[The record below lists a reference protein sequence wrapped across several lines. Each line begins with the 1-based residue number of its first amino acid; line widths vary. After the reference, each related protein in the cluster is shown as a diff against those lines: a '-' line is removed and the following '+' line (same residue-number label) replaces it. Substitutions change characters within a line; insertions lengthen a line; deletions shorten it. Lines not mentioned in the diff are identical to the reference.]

1 MRNSRASGQHLV
13 RLAVVLRVAGGLAV
27 AAALGTAVESVHHVS
42 MTAGHLTIF
51 GLTFS
56 YPSLNPAELLLL
68 GLGVVGATAAMLAAR
83 TCWRQRVAYRGFLN
97 ELTVVGRVEGHPTV
111 KVIADPRPQA
121 FCAGYVRPAV
131 YVSARAL
138 DVLSPDELEAV
149 LAHEY
154 HHKLMRDP
162 LRIACSRI
170 FARSLFFLPV
180 LGPLAER
187 YSELA
192 ELKADRA
199 AIGTAGGE
207 AALASALLAFDASAP
222 SSVSGISPERVDSL
236 LGQAARWRP
245 PRWRMIVSVSGVLSF
260 GLLVW
265 RTAEV
270 AAGQATFKPPFIS
283 SQPCL
288 VVSLLLVLSICA
300 AVGRRLTRIGPSAG

>member
-1 MRNSRASGQHLV
+1 V
-13 RLAVVLRVAGGLAV
+13 RLAVLLRVSGGLAV
-27 AAALGTAVESVHHVS
+27 AAAVGTAFESFDHVS
-42 MTAGHLTIF
+42 TTAGHITIF

-56 YPSLNPAELLLL
+56 YPSLNLAEWLLLAL
-68 GLGVVGATAAMLAAR
+68 AAVGATAALLAVR

-131 YVSARAL
+131 YVSDRAL
-138 DVLSPDELEAV
+138 AVLSPNELEAV

-154 HHKLMRDP
+154 HHKVMRDP

-170 FARSLFFLPV
+170 FARSLFFVPV
-180 LGPLAER
+180 LGSLAER

-199 AIGTAGGE
+199 AISAVGGE

-222 SSVSGISPERVDSL
+222 SGVSGISSERVDSL
-236 LGQAARWRP
+236 LGQAASWRP
-245 PRWRMIVSVSGVLSF
+245 PRWRMIVSLSGILSF

-265 RTAEV
+265 RAAEV
-270 AAGQATFKPPFIS
+270 AAGQATFNPPFIS

-288 VVSLLLVLSICA
+288 VVSLLLLLSVCA
-300 AVGRRLTRIGPSAG
+300 AVGKRLTRIGPSAG